1 LWNDGLH
8 SNVIIETNRRK
19 AMLHRTLLV
28 TVASGA
34 LVAFGLQAQAA
45 GGGTASPPH
54 IIATPTPAPQPMPA
68 PVDSKPGTAQPKP
81 APVDSKPTESS
92 TQPSDTSNPNPTTT
106 TTPSS
111 TSGAAVDPPPPHN

>member
-1 LWNDGLH
+1 
-8 SNVIIETNRRK
+8 
-19 AMLHRTLLV
+19 MLHRTLLI

-34 LVAFGLQAQAA
+34 LAAFGLQAQAA

-54 IIATPTPAPQPMPA
+54 IIATPTPAPEPMPA

-81 APVDSKPTESS
+81 APVDSKPSTQSS
-92 TQPSDTSNPNPTTT
+92 TQPSDTGTPKPTTT